1 MTAEAIAPLRIVVVT
16 DAWFPQVNG
25 VVRTLRTVGDQVER
39 MGHSIKFITPDMFR
53 TIPCPT
59 YPEIRLCINAGGRL
73 ARMLEAEAP
82 DAVHISTEGPLG
94 IAARRWCLRHDF
106 PFTTA
111 FHTRFPDYVHARLR
125 IPVSWS
131 WAVLK
136 WFHRPSKGVMVATR
150 TLETELNERG
160 LANTKI
166 WTRGVDLEL
175 FRPVASDLFA
185 NMAKPV
191 FLFVGRVAIEKN
203 IEAFLKLDLP
213 GIKVVVG
220 DGPQRRQLQ
229 AAFPKTVFAGE
240 QHGEALAAHFSAADV
255 FVFPS
260 LTDTFGLVMLEAM
273 ACGLPV
279 AAFPVAGPVDVVTD
293 HRAGVLDADL
303 GKAARQALKLSGDDA
318 RRHAIG
324 YSWENCANIFL
335 SNLHPVQSGPHCKEP
350 GNPAHRQRF
359 PICGMLFF
367 SGEECRYSFWSSPA
381 G

>member
-82 DAVHISTEGPLG
+82 DAVHIATEGPLG

-220 DGPQRRQLQ
+220 DVP
-229 AAFPKTVFAGE
+229 AATA
-240 QHGEALAAHFSAADV
+240 
-255 FVFPS
+255 
-260 LTDTFGLVMLEAM
+260 
-273 ACGLPV
+273 V
-279 AAFPVAGPVDVVTD
+279 AAAVAQC
-293 HRAGVLDADL
+293 LWCCC
-303 GKAARQALKLSGDDA
+303 RQW
-318 RRHAIG
+318 R
-324 YSWENCANIFL
+324 
-335 SNLHPVQSGPHCKEP
+335 
-350 GNPAHRQRF
+350 
-359 PICGMLFF
+359 
-367 SGEECRYSFWSSPA
+367 
-381 G
+381 

>member
-1 MTAEAIAPLRIVVVT
+1 MADSIAPLRIVVVT

-25 VVRTLRTVGDQVER
+25 VVRTLRTVGNQVER

-59 YPEIRLCINAGGRL
+59 YPEIRLCINAGRRL
-73 ARMLEAEAP
+73 NRMLEAEAP
-82 DAVHISTEGPLG
+82 DAVHIATEGPLG

-150 TLETELNERG
+150 TLESELNERG
-160 LANTKI
+160 LANTKM

-175 FRPVASDLFA
+175 FRPVESNLFA
-185 NMAKPV
+185 NMAQPV

-213 GIKVVVG
+213 GTKVVVG

-229 AAFPKTVFAGE
+229 AAFPETVFAGE

-303 GKAARQALKLSGDDA
+303 EKAARDALMLSGDDA
-318 RRHAIG
+318 RRHAVG
-324 YSWENCANIFL
+324 YSWENCANLFVT
-335 SNLHPVQSGPHCKEP
+335 NLHPVARDSAGQD
-350 GNPAHRQRF
+350 
-359 PICGMLFF
+359 
-367 SGEECRYSFWSSPA
+367 PA
-381 G
+381 GHVLQRAG